1 LSQALVDELTR
12 IAVAKID
19 EWRSELLNMVERL
32 GREEAAFQ
40 ICWRVYQWPTGT
52 PKEALDEFARSISL
66 EHLRDLAQ
74 KHGLKDVANV
84 VIGVAKT
91 IPKFN
96 PGRGFAIFGEFVE
109 KLIEVA
115 QSSGG
120 LIGYFNKFKSAK
132 ALQDELEKLPGV
144 GPVLAPL
151 LVRQLRLADIV
162 KLDIS
167 EVGLSAA
174 DPVMRVLNRTGLV
187 PKGAKP
193 EEAERMVREKFK
205 VPPMVIDAGLWHV
218 GFHYCREKEPACD
231 ICPIARLCP
240 KHV

>member
-1 LSQALVDELTR
+1 LSQALIDELTK

-19 EWRSELLNMVERL
+19 EWRSELLSMVERL

-40 ICWRVYQWPTGT
+40 ICWRTFQWVMRT
-52 PKEALDEFARSISL
+52 PKDALDEFARSVSL
-66 EHLRDLAQ
+66 ERLLALAQ
-74 KHGLKDVANV
+74 RHGVEEAANAA
-84 VIGVAKT
+84 IGVAKT
-91 IPKFN
+91 IPKFV
-96 PGRGFAIFGEFVE
+96 PGGGFAVFGKFIE

-187 PKGAKP
+187 PKGVKP
-193 EEAERMVREKFK
+193 EEAERIVREKFK

>member
-1 LSQALVDELTR
+1 LSQALIDELTR
-12 IAVAKID
+12 IALAKID

-40 ICWRVYQWPTGT
+40 ICWRTYQWLTRT
-52 PKEALDEFARSISL
+52 PKEALDEFARNVSL
-66 EHLRDLAQ
+66 KRLLEVAQ
-74 KHGLKDVANV
+74 RHGAEDAANAA
-84 VIGVAKT
+84 IGVAKT

-96 PGRGFAIFGEFVE
+96 PHRGFATFGKFIE
-109 KLIEVA
+109 KLVEIA
-115 QSSGG
+115 QPSGG
-120 LIGYFNKFKSAK
+120 LTGYFNKFKSAK

-151 LVRQLRLADIV
+151 VVRQLRLADIV

-167 EVGLSAA
+167 EVGLSTS
-174 DPVMRVLNRTGLV
+174 DPLIRVLNRTGLV
-187 PKGAKP
+187 PKGARR
-193 EEAERMVREKFK
+193 EEAERVVREKFK

-218 GFHYCREKEPACD
+218 GFHYCREEPACD

>member
-1 LSQALVDELTR
+1 
-12 IAVAKID
+12 
-19 EWRSELLNMVERL
+19 
-32 GREEAAFQ
+32 
-40 ICWRVYQWPTGT
+40 
-52 PKEALDEFARSISL
+52 
-66 EHLRDLAQ
+66 LRDLAQ

-96 PGRGFAIFGEFVE
+96 PGRGFAIFGKFVE

-144 GPVLAPL
+144 GPILAPL

-167 EVGLSAA
+167 ELGLSAS
-174 DPVMRVLNRTGLV
+174 DPVMRILNRIGLV
-187 PKGAKP
+187 PKGARS
-193 EEAERMVREKFK
+193 EEAERVVREKFK

-218 GFHYCREKEPACD
+218 GFHYCREEPACD
-231 ICPIARLCP
+231 ICPIAHLCP